1 MNNLTKS
8 DLLLTY
14 VLRSPICSKP
24 IEIDLSITIY
34 LYLQV
39 KRVLGICIGAM
50 TIPYGMVYQILC
62 LMNQRPIGVIV
73 KVMDGRIQPFQAQY
87 PMTPKIMIIRIM
99 VLVIVWESEGT
110 HILHT
115 VLYYENV

>member
-50 TIPYGMVYQILC
+50 TRNLVYQILG

-73 KVMDGRIQPFQAQY
+73 KVMDGRIQAFQAQY
-87 PMTPKIMIIRIM
+87 PMTTKIMIIRIM
-99 VLVIVWESEGT
+99 VIVIV
-110 HILHT
+110 
-115 VLYYENV
+115 

>member
-1 MNNLTKS
+1 MS
-8 DLLLTY
+8 E
-14 VLRSPICSKP
+14 SK
-24 IEIDLSITIY
+24 IEKNYY

-73 KVMDGRIQPFQAQY
+73 SVIENGRIQPFQAQY
-87 PMTPKIMIIRIM
+87 PMTPSIITIQKTN
-99 VLVIVWESEGT
+99 IVSVWDGEGT
-110 HILHT
+110 RTHT
-115 VLYYENV
+115 PYFTLL

>member
-1 MNNLTKS
+1 MKLCEAG
-8 DLLLTY
+8 
-14 VLRSPICSKP
+14 R
-24 IEIDLSITIY
+24 
-34 LYLQV
+34 YLQT

-73 KVMDGRIQPFQAQY
+73 SVIENGRIQPFQAQY

>member
-1 MNNLTKS
+1 MS
-8 DLLLTY
+8 E
-14 VLRSPICSKP
+14 SK
-24 IEIDLSITIY
+24 IEKNYY

-50 TIPYGMVYQILC
+50 TRNMVGMVVYQILG

-73 KVMDGRIQPFQAQY
+73 KVMDGRIQAFQAQY
-87 PMTPKIMIIRIM
+87 PMTTKIMIIRIM
-99 VLVIVWESEGT
+99 VLVIVCEPEGT